1 MGGWVEVFKRI
12 MLGLAIIVKSWG
24 LVKSVRGSQWR
35 AFKQRRDTI
44 PFIFLNNHSGFSIKS
59 GL

>member
-1 MGGWVEVFKRI
+1 MFKRI

-35 AFKQRRDTI
+35 AFKQRRDII